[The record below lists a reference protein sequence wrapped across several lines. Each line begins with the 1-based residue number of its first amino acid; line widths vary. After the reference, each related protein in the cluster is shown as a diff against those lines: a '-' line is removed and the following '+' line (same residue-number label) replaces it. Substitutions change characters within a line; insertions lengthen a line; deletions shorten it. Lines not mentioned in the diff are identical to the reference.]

1 MNIDFQYRSIEIDKE
16 KKSDFDWYRFPIE
29 IDIDFFLS
37 IVIDYYRSTLT
48 RCCPYGIIESF
59 SRDIM
64 HSF

>member
-1 MNIDFQYRSIEIDKE
+1 MNIVFQYRSIEIDKE

-29 IDIDFFLS
+29 IDIDFLS
-37 IVIDYYRSTLT
+37 IVIDYYPSTLT
-48 RCCPYGIIESF
+48 RCSPYGIIESF